1 MRRRRRK
8 RRLAIPQ
15 LRAPLRVPAA
25 LAVAA
30 TPFIVAS
37 LTSSSTPTVEQ
48 VIERPG
54 VHYCAVFR
62 WDVKTMTDPGAAQVN
77 LTPTDTTVHAL
88 VHLPWTKVV
97 PTHLPR
103 AGEATFAP
111 VELTTYRIQAKLDGW
126 KIAADD
132 GDIHLVVRDPTT
144 DESMIVEFPD
154 PKCTTKASTVDRKPM
169 TAARHAVETD
179 CPGATLRTS
188 FHKLAG
194 EATITGVGFFDK
206 KHNQTGV
213 ALNGIELH
221 PALSFASTDCTQ
233 APKPAP

>member
-8 RRLAIPQ
+8 RRLAIPP

-30 TPFIVAS
+30 TPFVVAS
-37 LTSSSTPTVEQ
+37 LTGSSPPQ
-48 VIERPG
+48 VQAVERPG

-62 WDVKTMTDPGAAQVN
+62 WDVKTLTDVGAGQVN
-77 LTPTDTTVHAL
+77 LIPVDTTVHDL
-88 VHLPWTKVV
+88 VNLPWTKTV

-111 VELTTYRIQAKLDGW
+111 VELTTYRIQADLDGW

-132 GDIHLVVRDPTT
+132 GDIHLVVRDPATK
-144 DESMIVEFPD
+144 ESMIVEFPD
-154 PKCTTKASTVDRKPM
+154 PKCTTKASTVHRDAM
-169 TAARHAVETD
+169 TTARHSIETN
-179 CPGATLRTS
+179 CPGDTLRTS
-188 FHKLAG
+188 FHKLTG
-194 EATITGVGFFDK
+194 EASITGVGFFDK

-213 ALNGIELH
+213 ARNGIELH
-221 PALSFASTDCTQ
+221 PALSFASADCKQ
-233 APKPAP
+233 GPKPAP